1 MITAVVALL
10 AATWAFVSLGQWQ
23 LRRADE
29 HRQLRLNFSRSADL
43 PALKALPS
51 AQDAAHLRYR
61 RVRLDGSYVSGVDVL
76 LDNMTHG
83 EQVGYQVL
91 TPFRPDDASTWLMVN
106 RGWVPADP
114 DRRVLPRIRLGGTP
128 PRAVTGRVAP
138 FPAPAIRLGSSA
150 PQEVRPGLLLASYP
164 TSAGLGKVLGRSVY
178 PYELL
183 LDPQEPE
190 GFTRDW
196 RPHVMSPQR
205 NLAYAAQWFAFAL
218 FAFVAAGVIVFKRRP
233 ATAGGNADAR

>member
-1 MITAVVALL
+1 MITAVVGLL

-29 HRQLRLNFSRSADL
+29 HRQLRLTFSRSADL
-43 PALKALPS
+43 PALPALPS
-51 AQDAAHLRYR
+51 AKDALSLRYR
-61 RVRLDGSYVSGVDVL
+61 RIRVPGRYVSGVDVL

-83 EQVGYQVL
+83 EQAGYQVL
-91 TPFRPDDASTWLMVN
+91 TPFRPNGASAWLMVN

-114 DRRVLPRIRLGGTP
+114 DRRVLPQIRLDATP
-128 PRAVTGRVAP
+128 PRAVVGRVAP

-150 PQEVRPGLLLASYP
+150 PSKPRPGLLLASYP
-164 TSAGLGKVLGRSVY
+164 TPAGLGKALGHGVY

-183 LDPQEPE
+183 LDPQQPQ

-196 RPHVMSPQR
+196 QPHVMSPQR

-218 FAFVAAGVIVFKRRP
+218 FAFVAATVIVIKRRR
-233 ATAGGNADAR
+233 AASGGTDAV